1 MTNTQIRE
9 SCFNLSIS
17 LMWEKQIQTIEQIEG
32 NLNELNEMTEN
43 FYNSAMFY
51 LVNIESLYGKDE
63 IIIRAINYINEV
75 HVIPPLRGNYA
86 WFEYTL
92 GAVLELACPNSRL
105 SKKNLN
111 FLNDIESGIKD
122 YRENSLSENEI

>member
-1 MTNTQIRE
+1 
-9 SCFNLSIS
+9 
-17 LMWEKQIQTIEQIEG
+17 MWEKQIQTIEQIEG